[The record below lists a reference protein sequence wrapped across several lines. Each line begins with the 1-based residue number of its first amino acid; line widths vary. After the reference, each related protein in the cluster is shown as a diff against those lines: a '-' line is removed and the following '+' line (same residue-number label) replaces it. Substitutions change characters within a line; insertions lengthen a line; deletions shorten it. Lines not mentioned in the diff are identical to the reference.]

1 MNPPLPSLE
10 PAGRAGRHLLQ
21 YLRAVTGTAWSI
33 DPSPLGAAFAIND
46 GTGEPFAFL
55 CLHDASET
63 ERCTRIGA
71 TVAAVLTHLLQAERD
86 FYVPAEPVVGAAATA
101 PTTGDIFGGRMI
113 AHFQPIVDLV
123 DGRIVAVEALA
134 RLQSGPNILG
144 PGTFLDLIDT
154 PAAMLALFDRMLEC
168 ASDFLAEQRPRVPDL
183 SAAVKLE
190 FAGIPESGLPQLG
203 ERRLTAAGLPG
214 EALEIELSARAAFAL
229 DAPRLEQL
237 RTLAAMGVNL
247 VLADVDRATHVVGL
261 LQGTRLAGV
270 KVGRRHV
277 AHLVGT
283 PEEAAAVRARIATAQ
298 RLGLEVI
305 ADGVETRSQTEQLLL
320 LGCRFGLGYLFAVP
334 QPPEMLTDL
343 LDKPLVAVGH

>member
-33 DPSPLGAAFAIND
+33 DSSPLGAAFPIGD
-46 GTGEPFAFL
+46 GNGEPFAFL

-63 ERCTRIGA
+63 QRCTRIGA
-71 TVAAVLTHLLQAERD
+71 TVAAVLAHLLQAERD
-86 FYVPAEPVVGAAATA
+86 FSGPAERNDSEGATP

-134 RLQSGPNILG
+134 RLQSGPKILG

-168 ASDFLAEQRPRVPDL
+168 ATAFLAEQRLRVPDL

-190 FAGIPESGLPQLG
+190 FAGIPESGLPQLV
-203 ERRLTAAGLPG
+203 ERRLAAAGLPG
-214 EALEIELSARAAFAL
+214 EALEIELSARAQFTL
-229 DAPRLEQL
+229 DAARIEQL
-237 RTLAAMGVNL
+237 RTLVAMGVNL
-247 VLADVDRATHVVGL
+247 VLADVDQCAHLVEV

-283 PEEAAAVRARIATAQ
+283 PTEAAEVRSLIATAQ
-298 RLGLEVI
+298 RLGLDVI
-305 ADGVETRSQTEQLLL
+305 ADGVETPSQTEQLLL

-334 QPPEMLTDL
+334 QPPEMLAEL
-343 LDKPLVAVGH
+343 IDKPLVAVRH